1 MDNVGIPVNRSLYF
15 NLCEDRLS
23 VLCTRVEMRGKLN
36 ILDFHLHSEDFY
48 VGFLNLLFG
57 YALKNINASAQN
69 IEGID
74 LVDVAGK
81 LVLQVSSTA
90 TKAKIES
97 ALGKDLSAYKG
108 HSFKFMSISKDAK
121 HLREYTYT
129 NPHGLLFL
137 PSQDIYDIPFI
148 LSKILH
154 LDITK
159 QQKIYDFLKRE
170 LQTDTQKPLAET
182 NLASI
187 INIISQEDFSIVV
200 SSDST
205 TAFNVDEKLELN
217 KLDVAAEIIEDYKVH
232 HPRIDQIYSVF
243 DVAGKNKSKSVLD
256 SLRQTYLKLS
266 LEFKGDELFF
276 KIVENIVEKIQNS
289 ENYVAMPLD
298 ELELNVNILVVDAFI
313 RCRIFKKPKVKQ
325 NVAA

>member
-1 MDNVGIPVNRSLYF
+1 MNRSLYF
-15 NLCEDRLS
+15 NLCEERLS
-23 VLCTRVEMRGKLN
+23 ILCTRVELRGKLN

-74 LVDVAGK
+74 LVDVTEK

-90 TKAKIES
+90 TKVKIES

-121 HLREYTYT
+121 HLRNGTYA
-129 NPHGLLFL
+129 NPHGLIFL
-137 PSQDIYDIPFI
+137 PAQDVYDVSSV
-148 LSKILH
+148 LNEILH
-154 LDITK
+154 LDIAR

-170 LQTDTQKPLAET
+170 LKADTEKPLAET

-187 INIISQEDFSIVV
+187 INIISEEDLSAVA
-200 SSDST
+200 SSG
-205 TAFNVDEKLELN
+205 AVDAYNLDDKIELN
-217 KLDVAAEIIEDYKVH
+217 KLEVAAEIIEDYKVY
-232 HPRIDQIYSVF
+232 HPRIEQVYGVF
-243 DVAGKNKSKSVLD
+243 DAAGKSKSKSVLD
-256 SLRQTYLKLS
+256 SLRHTYLKLS
-266 LEFKGDELFF
+266 MTFGGDELFF
-276 KIVENIVEKIQNS
+276 KIVETVVERVQS
-289 ENYVAMPLD
+289 SGNYVVMPLD
-298 ELELNVNILVVDAFI
+298 ELERNVNILVVDAFI
-313 RCRIFKKPKVKQ
+313 RCKVFKEPKGAK